1 MPTES
6 RSDPCGD
13 EGKDGAVVAHIEV
26 KGPDDV
32 LLAPENRALAE
43 KRLVRLLDM
52 RLLPTV
58 ILIYLMNYIDVCFS
72 SLTGLSILTSCLL
85 KRNAVTAARVEG
97 LQKDLN
103 LTGRQT
109 IQPLHVIANI
119 RNRRP
124 ICNRACHPL
133 C

>member
-97 LQKDLN
+97 LQRDLN

-109 IQPLHVIANI
+109 I
-119 RNRRP
+119 
-124 ICNRACHPL
+124 
-133 C
+133 